1 MATKDGLRARE
12 IGKRIALARNEAGG
26 MTQRELADLIGV
38 TERSVSAYER
48 GEVVPFRFIRK
59 LEDALAKPAAWFLYG
74 EEIEQVSPNEV
85 IANQKIILKKL
96 DKILEALAVL
106 TTK

>member
-1 MATKDGLRARE
+1 MGTTNGLKARE

-48 GEVVPFRFIRK
+48 GEVVPFRFIRQ
-59 LEDALAKPAAWFLYG
+59 LESALARPAAWFLYG
-74 EEIEQVSPNEV
+74 EDIEQIAPGEV
-85 IANQKIILKKL
+85 VANQAMIIKKLNAILKR
-96 DKILEALAVL
+96 LEEG
-106 TTK
+106 